1 MRRAGSSLV
10 VALGSAFAACASL
23 NCSSQ
28 QEIDAVED
36 LVAIEPRRDL
46 ALARE
51 PLFAK
56 LGEGL
61 SEADGFERLRAAFAA
76 RNPGYDLR
84 WMPAARAIAPRASC
98 AIAFVQ
104 AGESAGAIGARRS
117 ELRRGDV
124 ALLRAGEELA
134 LESALDV
141 LVFDVPEDL
150 PRALPSF
157 VRPDHDPRITDT
169 PGGCAEELEAY
180 RRILLTWR
188 SEVGPYVFRAL
199 NAHRVRIFDSFTHY
213 HPPHGGFDELYLVQ
227 GVQPGAK
234 LITSSRTARIVEPD
248 TLAESE
254 LDSLLVEHELEV
266 GDLVYLPRGTIHR
279 GVGGVLTQVITVPG
293 FRPGAEI
300 GVDHFLAGLNRR
312 FPQRAPLP
320 LHAKGADAPMVK

>member
-1 MRRAGSSLV
+1 VSSARSPLFLAV
-10 VALGSAFAACASL
+10 GSALAACALL

-28 QEIDAVED
+28 QEIDAVDD

-46 ALARE
+46 ELARE
-51 PLFAK
+51 PLFAR
-56 LGEGL
+56 LDEEGCEGL
-61 SEADGFERLRAAFAA
+61 EELRIAFAA
-76 RNPGYDLR
+76 RNPGYDIAWYAGLR
-84 WMPAARAIAPRASC
+84 EVRATNPATVVFVQGRTSLAEVGAAREEVRAGD
-98 AIAFVQ
+98 IVL
-104 AGESAGAIGARRS
+104 
-117 ELRRGDV
+117 LRRGERMV
-124 ALLRAGEELA
+124 AADT
-134 LESALDV
+134 LDV
-141 LVFDVPEDL
+141 LLFAVPVEL
-150 PRALPSF
+150 PEGLPTF
-157 VRPDHDPRITDT
+157 IRPDHDPRITDT

-188 SEVGPYVFRAL
+188 SDVGPYVFRAL

-227 GVQPGAK
+227 GVRPGAK

-248 TLAESE
+248 EVAESE
-254 LDSLLVEHELEV
+254 LETLLVEHELAV

-300 GVDHFLAGLNRR
+300 GVDHFLAQLNRR
-312 FPQRAPLP
+312 FPQRAALP